1 MSTAA
6 PIRVPNKWLVLVLVC
21 IAQFMVVLDAT
32 VVNVALPSIQEDLD
46 FSASSLQWVVN
57 AYTLAFGGFLLLGG
71 RAADFV
77 GRKRLFIAGVI
88 LFTGAS
94 FLAGFATSSEF
105 LIVARA
111 LQGLGAAM
119 VSPAALSIVTTTF
132 KEGAERTRALSV
144 WAAIAVGGAAV
155 GLLLGGVLTEYLS
168 WEWIFF
174 VNVPVG
180 IAAVLL
186 SLRFVPESRVAT
198 RGVDVL
204 GAITVTAGLTLL
216 VYAIV
221 RTQEYGWLSAQTLG
235 LAGAALALLA
245 AFVLIELRSKAPL
258 VRLGIFRTRSLT
270 SANAAML
277 AVAGG
282 MFAVFYFA
290 SLYVQDI
297 LGFTPV
303 QAGLAFLPLTAGII
317 LFSGMAQQAIA
328 RIGVRWVAMTGMAT
342 AAIGLMLLSLA
353 PVDGSYA
360 ADVLPGLL
368 VMSAGLGFTF
378 VPLTLIATTN
388 VRDEDAGLASGLF
401 NSSQQIGG
409 ALGLAILS
417 TVAAS
422 TTTDALPG
430 GAAPTAARAGLGA
443 GQRLPDGLRG
453 GRRAYDR
460 RSDRHRALHPPPRRG
475 GHPGDG
481 GPGHDRC
488 LAPPRCARTRPATA
502 SASSRPRPSSSP
514 RAAPISAS
522 MRSRAAPAWGTR
534 RSSAASPPR
543 RTWSS
548 RCSRRAC
555 SRSPAPP
562 RRPRPSTTR
571 GRACGRRWSTS
582 RPSRC
587 ATAGSSRPWPPR

>member
-6 PIRVPNKWLVLVLVC
+6 PPRAAPNKWFVLVLVC

-32 VVNVALPSIQEDLD
+32 VVNVALPSIQADLD

-57 AYTLAFGGFLLLGG
+57 SYTLAFGGFLLLGG
-71 RAADFV
+71 RAADFI

-88 LFTGAS
+88 VFTVAS
-94 FLAGFATSSEF
+94 LLNGFATSSEF
-105 LIVARA
+105 LIITRA
-111 LQGLGAAM
+111 LQGLGGAM

-132 KEGAERTRALSV
+132 RDGPERTKALSV

-155 GLLLGGVLTEYLS
+155 GLLVGGILTEYLS

-174 VNVPVG
+174 VNVPIG

-186 SLRFVPESRVAT
+186 SLRFIPESRVAT
-198 RGVDVL
+198 HGVDVL
-204 GAITVTAGLTLL
+204 GAISVTAGLTLL

-221 RTQEYGWLSAQTLG
+221 RTQEYGWLAVETLG
-235 LAGAALALLA
+235 MTGAALALLA

-297 LGFTPV
+297 LGFSPV

-317 LFSGMAQQAIA
+317 LFSGIAQQAIA
-328 RIGVRWVAMTGMAT
+328 RIGVRWVAMTGMAS
-342 AAIGLMLLSLA
+342 AAAGLMLLSLA
-353 PVDGSYA
+353 PVDGTYA

-368 VMSAGLGFTF
+368 VMAAGLGFTF

-388 VRDEDAGLASGLF
+388 VREDDAGLASGLF

-422 TTTDALPG
+422 TTTDALPD
-430 GAAPTAARAGLGA
+430 GAASAAQQASALVDGFQMAFAVGAGLMIVGVIVTALFIRRRDVAAIQATEGA
-443 GQRLPDGLRG
+443 PVVTG
-453 GRRAYDR
+453 A
-460 RSDRHRALHPPPRRG
+460 
-475 GHPGDG
+475 
-481 GPGHDRC
+481 
-488 LAPPRCARTRPATA
+488 
-502 SASSRPRPSSSP
+502 
-514 RAAPISAS
+514 
-522 MRSRAAPAWGTR
+522 
-534 RSSAASPPR
+534 
-543 RTWSS
+543 
-548 RCSRRAC
+548 
-555 SRSPAPP
+555 
-562 RRPRPSTTR
+562 
-571 GRACGRRWSTS
+571 
-582 RPSRC
+582 
-587 ATAGSSRPWPPR
+587 

>member
-1 MSTAA
+1 MTAA
-6 PIRVPNKWLVLVLVC
+6 AAPRLAPSKWLVLVLVC

-46 FSASSLQWVVN
+46 FSSSSLQWVVN

-88 LFTGAS
+88 VFTAAS
-94 FLAGFATSSEF
+94 ALAGLATSSEF

-111 LQGLGAAM
+111 LQGLGGAM

-132 KEGAERTRALSV
+132 KDGPERTRALSV

-155 GLLLGGVLTEYLS
+155 GLLLGGILTEYLS
-168 WEWIFF
+168 WEWAFF

-180 IAAVLL
+180 IAALLL
-186 SLRFVPESRVAT
+186 SLRYIPESRVAT
-198 RGVDVL
+198 AGVDVL
-204 GAITVTAGLTLL
+204 GAVSVTAGLTLL

-221 RTQEYGWLSAQTLG
+221 RTQDYGWLSLETLG
-235 LAGAALALLA
+235 LAAGAVALLA
-245 AFVLIELRSKAPL
+245 GFVVTELRSKAPL
-258 VRLGIFRTRSLT
+258 VRLSIFRTRSLT

-290 SLYVQDI
+290 SLYVQGT

-317 LFSGMAQQAIA
+317 LFSGIAQQAIA
-328 RIGVRWVAMTGMAT
+328 RIGVRWVAMVGMAT
-342 AAIGLMLLSLA
+342 AAVGLVLLSLA

-388 VRDEDAGLASGLF
+388 VADRDAGLASGLF

-422 TTTDALPG
+422 TTSDALPAG
-430 GAAPTAARAGLGA
+430 VPTAA
-443 GQRLPDGLRG
+443 QQ
-453 GRRAYDR
+453 
-460 RSDRHRALHPPPRRG
+460 
-475 GHPGDG
+475 
-481 GPGHDRC
+481 
-488 LAPPRCARTRPATA
+488 A
-502 SASSRPRPSSSP
+502 SALVEGYQMAFAVG
-514 RAAPISAS
+514 AALMIVGVIVTALFIRRRDVAAIQAS
-522 MRSRAAPAWGTR
+522 EAPAPTG
-534 RSSAASPPR
+534 A
-543 RTWSS
+543 
-548 RCSRRAC
+548 
-555 SRSPAPP
+555 
-562 RRPRPSTTR
+562 
-571 GRACGRRWSTS
+571 
-582 RPSRC
+582 
-587 ATAGSSRPWPPR
+587 

>member
-1 MSTAA
+1 MTAA
-6 PIRVPNKWLVLVLVC
+6 APSRLAPNRWLVLVLVC

-32 VVNVALPSIQEDLD
+32 VVNVALPSIQEDLG
-46 FSASSLQWVVN
+46 FSSSSLQWVVN

-88 LFTGAS
+88 VFTAAS
-94 FLAGFATSSEF
+94 ALAGLATSSEF

-111 LQGLGAAM
+111 LQGLGGAM

-132 KEGAERTRALSV
+132 KDGPERTRALSV

-155 GLLLGGVLTEYLS
+155 GLLMGGILTEYLS
-168 WEWIFF
+168 WEWAFF

-180 IAAVLL
+180 VAALLL
-186 SLRFVPESRVAT
+186 SLRYIPESRAAT
-198 RGVDVL
+198 GGVDVL
-204 GAITVTAGLTLL
+204 GAVSVTAGLTLL

-221 RTQEYGWLSAQTLG
+221 RTQDYGWLSLETLG
-235 LAGAALALLA
+235 LAAGAAALLA
-245 AFVLIELRSKAPL
+245 GFVVTELRSKAPL
-258 VRLGIFRTRSLT
+258 VRLSIFRTRSLT
-270 SANAAML
+270 TANVAML

-290 SLYVQDI
+290 SLYVQGT
-297 LGFTPV
+297 LGFSPV

-317 LFSGMAQQAIA
+317 LFSGIAQAAIA
-328 RIGVRWVAMTGMAT
+328 RVGVRWVAMVGMAT

-388 VRDEDAGLASGLF
+388 VADRDAGLASGLF

-422 TTTDALPG
+422 TTTDALPSG
-430 GAAPTAARAGLGA
+430 APTAAQQASALVEGYQMAFAVGAGLMIVGVIVTA
-443 GQRLPDGLRG
+443 LFI
-453 GRRAYDR
+453 RRRDVA
-460 RSDRHRALHPPPRRG
+460 AIQ
-475 GHPGDG
+475 
-481 GPGHDRC
+481 
-488 LAPPRCARTRPATA
+488 A
-502 SASSRPRPSSSP
+502 SE
-514 RAAPISAS
+514 
-522 MRSRAAPAWGTR
+522 APAVTG
-534 RSSAASPPR
+534 A
-543 RTWSS
+543 
-548 RCSRRAC
+548 
-555 SRSPAPP
+555 
-562 RRPRPSTTR
+562 
-571 GRACGRRWSTS
+571 
-582 RPSRC
+582 
-587 ATAGSSRPWPPR
+587 

>member
-1 MSTAA
+1 MSTA
-6 PIRVPNKWLVLVLVC
+6 PPLRVPNRWLVLVLVC

-77 GRKRLFIAGVI
+77 GRKRLFIIGVI
-88 LFTGAS
+88 VFTVAS
-94 FLAGFATSSEF
+94 LLNGLATSSEA
-105 LIVARA
+105 LIAFRA

-119 VSPAALSIVTTTF
+119 VSPAALSIITTTF
-132 KEGAERTRALSV
+132 KDGPERTKALSV

-155 GLLLGGVLTEYLS
+155 GLLLGGILTEYLS
-168 WEWIFF
+168 WEWAFY

-186 SLRFVPESRVAT
+186 SLRYVPESRVAT
-198 RGVDVL
+198 QGVDVL
-204 GAITVTAGLTLL
+204 GAVSVTAGLTLL

-221 RTQEYGWLSAQTLG
+221 RTQDYGWLSVETLG
-235 LAGAALALLA
+235 LAAAAAALLA
-245 AFVLIELRSKAPL
+245 VFVVTELRSKAPL
-258 VRLGIFRTRSLT
+258 VRLGIFRKRSLT
-270 SANAAML
+270 SANVAML

-290 SLYVQDI
+290 SLYVQGI

-303 QAGLAFLPLTAGII
+303 EAGLAFLPLTAGII
-317 LFSGMAQQAIA
+317 LFSGLAQPLIA
-328 RIGVRWVAMTGMAT
+328 RVDVRWVAMIGMAT
-342 AAIGLMLLSLA
+342 AAVGLVLLSMA

-422 TTTDALPG
+422 TTTDALPAG
-430 GAAPTAARAGLGA
+430 RTPSSLEQASALVDGYQMAFAVGAGLMIVGVIVTA
-443 GQRLPDGLRG
+443 LFI
-453 GRRAYDR
+453 RRRDVA
-460 RSDRHRALHPPPRRG
+460 AIQ
-475 GHPGDG
+475 
-481 GPGHDRC
+481 
-488 LAPPRCARTRPATA
+488 ATE
-502 SASSRPRPSSSP
+502 
-514 RAAPISAS
+514 
-522 MRSRAAPAWGTR
+522 APAVPGV
-534 RSSAASPPR
+534 
-543 RTWSS
+543 
-548 RCSRRAC
+548 
-555 SRSPAPP
+555 
-562 RRPRPSTTR
+562 
-571 GRACGRRWSTS
+571 
-582 RPSRC
+582 
-587 ATAGSSRPWPPR
+587 

>member
-1 MSTAA
+1 VSTA
-6 PIRVPNKWLVLVLVC
+6 PPLRVPNRWLVLVLVC

-77 GRKRLFIAGVI
+77 GRKRLFIIGVI
-88 LFTGAS
+88 VFTVAS
-94 FLAGFATSSEF
+94 LLNGLATSSEA
-105 LIVARA
+105 LIAFRA

-119 VSPAALSIVTTTF
+119 VSPAALSIITTTF
-132 KEGAERTRALSV
+132 KDGPERTKALSA

-155 GLLLGGVLTEYLS
+155 GLLLGGILTEYLS
-168 WEWIFF
+168 WEWAFY

-186 SLRFVPESRVAT
+186 SLRYVPESRVAT
-198 RGVDVL
+198 QGVDVL
-204 GAITVTAGLTLL
+204 GAVSVTAGLTLL

-221 RTQEYGWLSAQTLG
+221 RTQDYGWLSVETLG
-235 LAGAALALLA
+235 LAAAAAALLA
-245 AFVLIELRSKAPL
+245 VFVVTELRSKAPL
-258 VRLGIFRTRSLT
+258 VRLGIFRKRSLT
-270 SANAAML
+270 SANVAML

-290 SLYVQDI
+290 SLYVQGI

-303 QAGLAFLPLTAGII
+303 EAGLAFLPLTAGII
-317 LFSGMAQQAIA
+317 LFSGLAQPLIA
-328 RIGVRWVAMTGMAT
+328 RVDVRWVAMIGMAT
-342 AAIGLMLLSLA
+342 AAVGLVLLSMA

-422 TTTDALPG
+422 TTTDALPAG
-430 GAAPTAARAGLGA
+430 RTPSSLEQASALVDGYQMAFAVGAGLMIVGVIVTA
-443 GQRLPDGLRG
+443 LFI
-453 GRRAYDR
+453 RRRDVA
-460 RSDRHRALHPPPRRG
+460 AIQ
-475 GHPGDG
+475 
-481 GPGHDRC
+481 
-488 LAPPRCARTRPATA
+488 ATE
-502 SASSRPRPSSSP
+502 
-514 RAAPISAS
+514 
-522 MRSRAAPAWGTR
+522 APAVPG
-534 RSSAASPPR
+534 A
-543 RTWSS
+543 
-548 RCSRRAC
+548 
-555 SRSPAPP
+555 
-562 RRPRPSTTR
+562 
-571 GRACGRRWSTS
+571 
-582 RPSRC
+582 
-587 ATAGSSRPWPPR
+587 

>member
-1 MSTAA
+1 M
-6 PIRVPNKWLVLVLVC
+6 LVC

-46 FSASSLQWVVN
+46 FSTSSLQWVVN

-77 GRKRLFIAGVI
+77 GRKRLLIAGVI
-88 LFTGAS
+88 VFTGAS
-94 FLAGFATSSEF
+94 ALAGLATSSEF

-132 KEGAERTRALSV
+132 KDGPERTRALSV

-155 GLLLGGVLTEYLS
+155 GLLLGGILTEYLS
-168 WEWIFF
+168 WEWAFY

-180 IAAVLL
+180 AAAVLL
-186 SLRFVPESRVAT
+186 SLRFIPESRTDT

-204 GAITVTAGLTLL
+204 GALSVTAGLTLL

-221 RTQEYGWLSAQTLG
+221 RTQDYGWLSIETLG
-235 LAGAALALLA
+235 VAGAALALLA
-245 AFVLIELRSKAPL
+245 GFVVTELRSKAPL
-258 VRLGIFRTRSLT
+258 VRLGIFRKRSLT
-270 SANAAML
+270 SANVAML

-290 SLYVQDI
+290 SLYVQGI

-303 QAGLAFLPLTAGII
+303 EAGLAFLPLTAGII
-317 LFSGMAQQAIA
+317 LFSVLAQQVIA
-328 RIGVRWVAMTGMAT
+328 RLDVRWVAMIGMA
-342 AAIGLMLLSLA
+342 AAAVGLLLLSLA

-378 VPLTLIATTN
+378 VPLTLIATTG
-388 VRDEDAGLASGLF
+388 VADEDAGLASGLF

-422 TTTDALPG
+422 TTTDALPDG
-430 GAAPTAARAGLGA
+430 DAPTALQQASALVDGYQMAFAVGAGLMIVGVMITALFIRRRDVAAIQAGEQPVATGA
-443 GQRLPDGLRG
+443 
-453 GRRAYDR
+453 
-460 RSDRHRALHPPPRRG
+460 
-475 GHPGDG
+475 
-481 GPGHDRC
+481 
-488 LAPPRCARTRPATA
+488 
-502 SASSRPRPSSSP
+502 
-514 RAAPISAS
+514 
-522 MRSRAAPAWGTR
+522 
-534 RSSAASPPR
+534 
-543 RTWSS
+543 
-548 RCSRRAC
+548 
-555 SRSPAPP
+555 
-562 RRPRPSTTR
+562 
-571 GRACGRRWSTS
+571 
-582 RPSRC
+582 
-587 ATAGSSRPWPPR
+587 

>member
-6 PIRVPNKWLVLVLVC
+6 PIRASNRWLVLVLVC

-88 LFTGAS
+88 VFTGAS
-94 FLAGFATSSEF
+94 LLSGLATSSEA
-105 LIVARA
+105 LIAFRA

-132 KEGAERTRALSV
+132 RDGPERTKALSV

-155 GLLLGGVLTEYLS
+155 GLLLGGILTEYLS
-168 WEWIFF
+168 WEWAFF

-180 IAAVLL
+180 VAAVLL
-186 SLRFVPESRVAT
+186 SLRYISESRVAT
-198 RGVDVL
+198 TGVDVL
-204 GAITVTAGLTLL
+204 GALSVTAGLTLL

-221 RTQEYGWLSAQTLG
+221 RTQDYGWVSVETLG
-235 LAGAALALLA
+235 LAAAAVALLA
-245 AFVLIELRSKAPL
+245 VFVVTELRSKAPL
-258 VRLGIFRTRSLT
+258 VRLGIFRKRSLT
-270 SANAAML
+270 SANIAML

-290 SLYVQDI
+290 SLYVQGI

-303 QAGLAFLPLTAGII
+303 EAGLAFLPLTAGII
-317 LFSGMAQQAIA
+317 LFSGLAQQVIA
-328 RIGVRWVAMTGMAT
+328 RVDVRWVAMIGMAT
-342 AAIGLMLLSLA
+342 AAVGLVLLSLA

-430 GAAPTAARAGLGA
+430 GGAPSALEQASALVDGYQMAFAVGAGLMIIGVIVTA
-443 GQRLPDGLRG
+443 LFI
-453 GRRAYDR
+453 RRRDV
-460 RSDRHRALHPPPRRG
+460 
-475 GHPGDG
+475 
-481 GPGHDRC
+481 
-488 LAPPRCARTRPATA
+488 
-502 SASSRPRPSSSP
+502 
-514 RAAPISAS
+514 AAIQAVE
-522 MRSRAAPAWGTR
+522 APAVTGV
-534 RSSAASPPR
+534 
-543 RTWSS
+543 
-548 RCSRRAC
+548 
-555 SRSPAPP
+555 
-562 RRPRPSTTR
+562 
-571 GRACGRRWSTS
+571 
-582 RPSRC
+582 
-587 ATAGSSRPWPPR
+587 